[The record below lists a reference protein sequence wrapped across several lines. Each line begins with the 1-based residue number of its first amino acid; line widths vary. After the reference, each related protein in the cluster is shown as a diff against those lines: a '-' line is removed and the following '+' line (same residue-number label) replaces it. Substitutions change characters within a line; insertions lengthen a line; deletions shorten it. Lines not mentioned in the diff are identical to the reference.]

1 MQFFLVSYGMLGIGN
16 EALGSG
22 AMNHDPQFDLD
33 ESVLYLGTAWH
44 VAFAMEFLKNE
55 TAIDFTPY
63 AGSPDQ
69 LYDDMNYKVE

>member
-1 MQFFLVSYGMLGIGN
+1 
-16 EALGSG
+16 
-22 AMNHDPQFDLD
+22 MNHDPQFDLD